1 MRLRKGDLVLQ
12 TLNRKIGGL
21 LLYRKNDRWH
31 YALTSPS
38 KENEARHVTSI
49 QTFDTRMM
57 KRALEAGDI
66 LLFRKGVQI
75 GG

>member
-21 LLYRKNDRWH
+21 LLYRKNGRWH

-38 KENEARHVTSI
+38 RRNEAMHMTTI
-49 QTFDTRMM
+49 QSFDTAMM
-57 KRALEAGDI
+57 KRAIEAGDI

-75 GG
+75 GR